1 MNNNYIVGIDIGS
14 SAIYGVIGKADKQGK
29 LKILANTEV
38 RCDGVKKGI
47 VVNISSVAEALKE
60 CLEKMERIINLYI
73 DEVFLG
79 IPSGMC
85 KLVSS
90 TGIVAISNDEEV
102 ITNNEIKRVLN
113 EAKVISIGK
122 DEKVID
128 IIPEK
133 FIIDDSYEISNPLN
147 MKGNRLEVVAKVV
160 VCNELNLSALYK
172 CFEEIN
178 VNVKGTMLQIHAA
191 SSFVLTQ
198 DDRRETVA
206 IVDVGAQTT
215 NLAIYKNGALVHMN
229 SFELGG
235 DNITGDI
242 MYCTKVSFKEAEE
255 FKKQYEKEGR
265 NISDILIVRNGD
277 EYTLQGDILC
287 DIIEA
292 RIEEILGFI
301 EKDLKESPYSSNIT
315 SVILYGGGVSSYESL
330 ENIWKKIFNKP
341 IYVLNEDTIDLE
353 KPLTINSLGIVKH
366 VFNELKLS
374 YNKEEHIKEIEEN
387 TNSVED
393 KPKANNKSKNKSRT
407 ENKGFMGKV
416 KSFFDEYF

>member
-1 MNNNYIVGIDIGS
+1 
-14 SAIYGVIGKADKQGK
+14 
-29 LKILANTEV
+29 
-38 RCDGVKKGI
+38 
-47 VVNISSVAEALKE
+47 
-60 CLEKMERIINLYI
+60 
-73 DEVFLG
+73 
-79 IPSGMC
+79 
-85 KLVSS
+85 
-90 TGIVAISNDEEV
+90 
-102 ITNNEIKRVLN
+102 
-113 EAKVISIGK
+113 
-122 DEKVID
+122 
-128 IIPEK
+128 
-133 FIIDDSYEISNPLN
+133 
-147 MKGNRLEVVAKVV
+147 
-160 VCNELNLSALYK
+160 
-172 CFEEIN
+172 
-178 VNVKGTMLQIHAA
+178 
-191 SSFVLTQ
+191 
-198 DDRRETVA
+198 
-206 IVDVGAQTT
+206 
-215 NLAIYKNGALVHMN
+215 
-229 SFELGG
+229 
-235 DNITGDI
+235 

-301 EKDLKESPYSSNIT
+301 EKDLKESPYSSDIT